1 MNVTLFRWLLI
12 VVTKIIYFVDANW
25 ITGSNLCWSMP
36 CMNGGSCFG
45 SAFTYLCVCPINY
58 SGALCEKRLGICQE
72 SPCGNRGLCVETS
85 LTSFECRCYFDYMGP
100 LCEEHVP
107 KDDPSVWSSLIP
119 VHTRVLF
126 DILQEA
132 YRVKAQG
139 KSTIT
144 SSNGPIDFLDLLTTN
159 GASSSSSFLSDTTSS
174 TIVKSNFITSSS
186 EITQPEN
193 IIRAE
198 DIQLEKIFPKISTA
212 STNTMYKPNFIE
224 MTSQIFETTEPNNYS
239 NETNITSSI
248 VAFTI
253 ENITTTVLPPLQTV
267 ENMMTIS
274 LEQNRSN
281 SLNITEDQEFIN
293 MTQQFNTMITST
305 PFEWLNSSSNNDT
318 ITGFTH
324 ELIQNSTEQ
333 NNNNMESNEF
343 IINTTSQIIDYT
355 LFETSN
361 YSSIQIDN
369 NQFNISK
376 QTISSTKQ
384 SLTTD
389 KVNDINNNSQNQ
401 LLYKLCQQ
409 LLSHILP
416 NVSSLSSSSS
426 SSAIEEALSLVSS
439 SSSIGNNSVDELL
452 TWIKEQLSSSTI
464 TTTSTTTTTAKTP
477 STLSSLLQNEK
488 KLSTMSLQRVD
499 MDDAL
504 HQMNNN
510 MDGEQ

>member
-25 ITGSNLCWSMP
+25 FTGNLCWSMP

-45 SAFTYLCVCPINY
+45 SAYTYLCVCPMNY

-132 YRVKAQG
+132 YRVKVHG
-139 KSTIT
+139 KSAMN
-144 SSNGPIDFLDLLTTN
+144 SNNDHIDFVSLLTTN
-159 GASSSSSFLSDTTSS
+159 GASSSDTTSS
-174 TIVKSNFITSSS
+174 TILKSNLITYPS
-186 EITQPEN
+186 ETTEREHV
-193 IIRAE
+193 IRAE
-198 DIQLEKIFPKISTA
+198 DIQLEKIFPKISKA
-212 STNTMYKPNFIE
+212 STTNMYKQDFIE
-224 MTSQIFETTEPNNYS
+224 TTSQIFETTEPNIYN
-239 NETNITSSI
+239 NETNFETNMTSSMMI
-248 VAFTI
+248 STI
-253 ENITTTVLPPLQTV
+253 ENITTTILPSLETI
-267 ENMMTIS
+267 ENMTTIS
-274 LEQNRSN
+274 LEQNQTN

-293 MTQQFNTMITST
+293 ITQQFNTMITST
-305 PFEWLNSSSNNDT
+305 PFEWSSSNSDNDK

-324 ELIQNSTEQ
+324 DLIQNSTEQ
-333 NNNNMESNEF
+333 NNNNTESNEF
-343 IINTTSQIIDYT
+343 IINTTTPQTIDYT

-361 YSSIQIDN
+361 YLSTQSDN
-369 NQFNISK
+369 NQFNTSEQI
-376 QTISSTKQ
+376 ISSTNQ
-384 SLTTD
+384 PLISD
-389 KVNDINNNSQNQ
+389 KLNDRINNSQDAENQ

-416 NVSSLSSSSS
+416 NVSSLSSLV
-426 SSAIEEALSLVSS
+426 AVEAALSLVSNAS
-439 SSSIGNNSVDELL
+439 STGNNSTDELL
-452 TWIKEQLSSSTI
+452 TWIKEQLSSSTTI
-464 TTTSTTTTTAKTP
+464 TTSTTTTTLP
-477 STLSSLLQNEK
+477 STLSSLLIRENK
-488 KLSTMSLQRVD
+488 FTTMSLQRVE
-499 MDDAL
+499 MDDVL

-510 MDGEQ
+510 IDSEQ